1 MKMKKWMTLGVCV
14 TTLSMLTGIY
24 PTFQSVHAADD
35 TQSTS
40 TTNTLSETSTTTSTT
55 SVTESEGT
63 TSTAPN
69 TANTTSE
76 VAVQAAVQEVKPIEG
91 TIKNVN
97 QENGTYDVVVKVNE
111 NVQSGIK
118 NVFVPIWSDAQQ
130 KDIKWYEAKLQ
141 ADGTWIV
148 HMNFSEHQYHRATY
162 HTHVYVYSN
171 DNKHDIKT
179 VLDDTTIE
187 PRETKLSA
195 KIQNVNTSTGSYD
208 VIVYGSSSSGI
219 HHVKVPI
226 WSAKDQ
232 SDIKWYDAVKQADGS
247 YLVHMNIANH
257 KYHRGIYHTH
267 VYMYNNDH
275 SGRAIVV
282 NNTNLPEINTTK
294 LDAKIIN
301 VNVSSGTYDVVIKGE
316 IDSGVKEIL
325 VPIWS
330 DKNQKDIKWY
340 KASKQTDGTY
350 VVHMN
355 IANHKYNRGAYTTH
369 VYMYGNN
376 GKQHGMVVGSTALP
390 DVNTKLDANIQNVN
404 QDKGSYD
411 VVIKGQIDSGV
422 REILVPIWSDKN
434 QKDIKWYKASKQA
447 DGSYLVHMNIAN
459 HKYNRGTYT
468 THVYMYGNNGRQHG
482 VVVGNTAL
490 PDVHTKLEAEIKNIN
505 QDKGSYDVVIK
516 GQIDSGIREILVPI
530 WSSKDQN
537 DIKWYKASKQAD
549 GSYLVHMNI
558 ANHKYNRGT
567 YTTHVYMY
575 GNNGRQHGM
584 VVENTALPDV
594 HTKLEAEIKN
604 INQDKGSYDVVI
616 KGQIDS
622 GIREILVPIWSSK
635 DQNDIKWYKAEEQV
649 DGSYLV
655 HMNIANHKYNR
666 GKYTTHVYMYGN
678 NGKQHGIVVGNV
690 EIKNIPNTLSGKIR
704 NVNQSNSSYDVVID
718 AFSNSGIREI
728 LIPIWSRNDQ
738 SDIKWYKAEEGA
750 DGKWH
755 VHMQTAN
762 HNFNSG
768 AFYTHVY
775 MYMNNGKFEFLNL
788 GQTVLSDISKSSGTS
803 ARIVNVDFDN
813 GNYDVLVKVDNKLI
827 VSKIL
832 VPTWSSIDQSDIV
845 WHEAKNIGNGY
856 YKAHISVMDHQLLS
870 GIYKSDVYIY
880 QLGVKNPIGLPA
892 GSVNFSKPYKIID
905 ISEHQKPDLIN
916 YDELAKHIRGA
927 IVRIQYGQNHV
938 DMHYKKHIAELK
950 KRNIPIAVYAWVR
963 GQDYNQ
969 MVNEAKLFYDRAKE
983 FNPSF
988 WWLDV
993 EEPGLM
999 SQANNNVRSGV
1010 ELYRSTLSNLGAKKI
1025 GLYIGNDKYKLYN
1038 VDTSKFQGIWIPTY
1052 GLDNGLYQG
1061 YNPTSTNV
1069 YDLHQYTSNGKI
1081 NGYGYNLDISR
1092 LVNKNFDYFF

>member
-1 MKMKKWMTLGVCV
+1 
-14 TTLSMLTGIY
+14 MLTGIY
-24 PTFQSVHAADD
+24 PTFQSVHADD

-40 TTNTLSETSTTTSTT
+40 TTNALNETSTTTSTT
-55 SVTESEGT
+55 SVTKSEET
-63 TSTAPN
+63 ISTAPN

-76 VAVQAAVQEVKPIEG
+76 VAVQAAVQSVKPIEG

-118 NVFVPIWSDAQQ
+118 QVLVPIWSDAQQ

-141 ADGTWIV
+141 DDGTWIV
-148 HMNFSEHQYHRATY
+148 HMNFSEHQYHRATF

-171 DNKHDIKT
+171 DNKHNIGT

-187 PRETKLSA
+187 SRETKLSA
-195 KIQNVNTSTGSYD
+195 KIQNVNTSKGSYD
-208 VIVYGSSSSGI
+208 VVIYGSSSSGI

-226 WSAKDQ
+226 WSSKDQ
-232 SDIKWYDAVKQADGS
+232 SDIKWYDAVKQPDGS

-257 KYHRGIYHTH
+257 KYHHGVYHTH

-282 NNTNLPEINTTK
+282 NDTNLPETNNTK
-294 LDAKIIN
+294 LDARITN
-301 VNVSSGTYDVVIKGE
+301 VNISNGSYDVIIKGQ
-316 IDSGVKEIL
+316 IDSGVREIL

-330 DKNQKDIKWY
+330 DENQKDIKWY
-340 KASKQTDGTY
+340 KASKQSDGSY

-355 IANHKYNRGAYTTH
+355 IANHKYNRGTYTTH

-376 GKQHGMVVGSTALP
+376 GKQHGMVVGNTALP
-390 DVNTKLDANIQNVN
+390 DVNTKLDAEIKHVN
-404 QDKGSYD
+404 KDKGSYD

-447 DGSYLVHMNIAN
+447 DGSYIVHMNIAN

-468 THVYMYGNNGRQHG
+468 THVYMYGNNGKQHG
-482 VVVGNTAL
+482 MVVGNTIL
-490 PDVHTKLEAEIKNIN
+490 PDVHSKLEAEIKNVN
-505 QDKGSYDVVIK
+505 QAKGSYDVVIN
-516 GQIDSGIREILVPI
+516 GQIDSGIKEILVPI
-530 WSSKDQN
+530 WSAKDQN
-537 DIKWYKASKQAD
+537 DIKWYKAEKQVD
-549 GSYLVHMNI
+549 GSYVVHMNI

-575 GNNGRQHGM
+575 
-584 VVENTALPDV
+584 
-594 HTKLEAEIKN
+594 
-604 INQDKGSYDVVI
+604 S
-616 KGQIDS
+616 
-622 GIREILVPIWSSK
+622 
-635 DQNDIKWYKAEEQV
+635 
-649 DGSYLV
+649 
-655 HMNIANHKYNR
+655 
-666 GKYTTHVYMYGN
+666 N

-690 EIKNIPNTLSGKIR
+690 EIKNIPNTLSGKII
-704 NVNQSNSSYDVVID
+704 NVNQTNSSYDVVID

-755 VHMQTAN
+755 VHMQAAN

-788 GQTVLSDISKSSGTS
+788 GQTVLSDISKSSGNS

-813 GNYDVLVKVDNKLI
+813 GNYDVLVKVDNKLN

-832 VPTWSSIDQSDIV
+832 VPTWSSIDQSDII

-880 QLGVKNPIGLPA
+880 QFGVKNPIGLPA
-892 GSVNFSKPYKIID
+892 GSINLSKPYKIID

-916 YDELAKHIRGA
+916 YDELAKHIRGV
-927 IVRIQYGQNHV
+927 IVRIQYGQNYV
-938 DMHYKKHIAELK
+938 DMHYKKHITELK
-950 KRNIPIAVYAWVR
+950 KRNIPVAVYAWVR
-963 GQDYNQ
+963 GKDYNQ
-969 MVNEAKLFYDRAKE
+969 MVNEAKLFYNRAKE

-999 SQANNNVRSGV
+999 TQANNNVRSGV

>member
-24 PTFQSVHAADD
+24 PTFQSVHADD

-40 TTNTLSETSTTTSTT
+40 TTNTLNETSTTTSTT
-55 SVTESEGT
+55 SVTKSEET
-63 TSTAPN
+63 ISITPN

-76 VAVQAAVQEVKPIEG
+76 VAVQAAVQSVKPIEG

-118 NVFVPIWSDAQQ
+118 QVLVPIWSDAQQ

-141 ADGTWIV
+141 DDGTWIV
-148 HMNFSEHQYHRATY
+148 HMNFSEHQYHRATF

-171 DNKHDIKT
+171 DNKHNIGT
-179 VLDDTTIE
+179 VLNDTTIE
-187 PRETKLSA
+187 SRETKLSA
-195 KIQNVNTSTGSYD
+195 KIQNVNTSKGSYD
-208 VIVYGSSSSGI
+208 VVIYGSSSSGI

-226 WSAKDQ
+226 WSSKDQ
-232 SDIKWYDAVKQADGS
+232 SDIKWYDAVKQPDGS

-257 KYHRGIYHTH
+257 KYHHGVYHTH

-282 NNTNLPEINTTK
+282 NDTNLPETNNTK
-294 LDAKIIN
+294 LDARITN
-301 VNVSSGTYDVVIKGE
+301 VNISNGSYDVIIKGQ
-316 IDSGVKEIL
+316 IDSGVREIL

-330 DKNQKDIKWY
+330 DENQKDIKWY
-340 KASKQTDGTY
+340 KASKQSDGSY

-355 IANHKYNRGAYTTH
+355 IANHKYNRGTYTTH

-376 GKQHGMVVGSTALP
+376 GKQHGMVVGNTALP
-390 DVNTKLDANIQNVN
+390 DVNTKLDAEIKHVN
-404 QDKGSYD
+404 KDKGSYD

-447 DGSYLVHMNIAN
+447 DGSYIVHMNIAN

-468 THVYMYGNNGRQHG
+468 THVYMYGNNGKQHG
-482 VVVGNTAL
+482 MVVGNTIL
-490 PDVHTKLEAEIKNIN
+490 PDVHSKLEAEIKNVN
-505 QDKGSYDVVIK
+505 QAEGSYDVVIN
-516 GQIDSGIREILVPI
+516 GQIDSGIKEILVPI
-530 WSSKDQN
+530 WSAKDQN
-537 DIKWYKASKQAD
+537 DIKWYKAEKQVD
-549 GSYLVHMNI
+549 GSYVVHMNI

-575 GNNGRQHGM
+575 
-584 VVENTALPDV
+584 
-594 HTKLEAEIKN
+594 
-604 INQDKGSYDVVI
+604 S
-616 KGQIDS
+616 
-622 GIREILVPIWSSK
+622 
-635 DQNDIKWYKAEEQV
+635 
-649 DGSYLV
+649 
-655 HMNIANHKYNR
+655 
-666 GKYTTHVYMYGN
+666 N

-690 EIKNIPNTLSGKIR
+690 EIKNIPNTLSGKII
-704 NVNQSNSSYDVVID
+704 NVNQTNSSYDVVID

-755 VHMQTAN
+755 VHMQAAN

-788 GQTVLSDISKSSGTS
+788 GQTVLSDISKSSGNS

-813 GNYDVLVKVDNKLI
+813 GNYDVLVKVDNKLN

-880 QLGVKNPIGLPA
+880 QFGVKNPIGLPA
-892 GSVNFSKPYKIID
+892 GSINLSKPYKIID

-916 YDELAKHIRGA
+916 YDELAKHIRGV
-927 IVRIQYGQNHV
+927 IVRIQYGQNYV
-938 DMHYKKHIAELK
+938 DMHYKKHITELK
-950 KRNIPIAVYAWVR
+950 KRNIPVAVYAWVR

-969 MVNEAKLFYDRAKE
+969 MVNEAKLFYNRAKE

-999 SQANNNVRSGV
+999 TQANNNVRSGV

>member
-24 PTFQSVHAADD
+24 PTFQSVHADD

-40 TTNTLSETSTTTSTT
+40 TTNTLNETSTTTSTT
-55 SVTESEGT
+55 SVTKSEET
-63 TSTAPN
+63 ISITPN

-76 VAVQAAVQEVKPIEG
+76 VAVQAAVQSVKPIEG

-118 NVFVPIWSDAQQ
+118 QVLVPIWSDAQQ

-141 ADGTWIV
+141 DDGTWIV
-148 HMNFSEHQYHRATY
+148 HMNFSEHQYHRATF

-171 DNKHDIKT
+171 DNKHNIGT
-179 VLDDTTIE
+179 VLNDTTIE
-187 PRETKLSA
+187 SRETKLSA
-195 KIQNVNTSTGSYD
+195 KIQNVNTSKGSYD
-208 VIVYGSSSSGI
+208 VIIYGSSSSGI

-226 WSAKDQ
+226 WSSKDQ
-232 SDIKWYDAVKQADGS
+232 SDIKWYDAVKQPDGS

-257 KYHRGIYHTH
+257 KYHHGVYHTH

-282 NNTNLPEINTTK
+282 NDTNLPETNNTK
-294 LDAKIIN
+294 LDARITN
-301 VNVSSGTYDVVIKGE
+301 VNISNGSYDVIIKGQ
-316 IDSGVKEIL
+316 IDSGVREIL

-330 DKNQKDIKWY
+330 DENQKDIKWY
-340 KASKQTDGTY
+340 KASKQSDGSY

-355 IANHKYNRGAYTTH
+355 IANHKYNRGTYTTH

-376 GKQHGMVVGSTALP
+376 GKQHGMVVGNTALP
-390 DVNTKLDANIQNVN
+390 DVNTKLDAEIKHVN
-404 QDKGSYD
+404 KDKGSYD

-447 DGSYLVHMNIAN
+447 DGSYIVHMNIAN

-468 THVYMYGNNGRQHG
+468 THVYMYGNNGKQHG
-482 VVVGNTAL
+482 MVVGNTIL
-490 PDVHTKLEAEIKNIN
+490 PDVHSKLEAEIKNVN
-505 QDKGSYDVVIK
+505 QAEGSYDVVIN
-516 GQIDSGIREILVPI
+516 GQIDSGIKEILVPI
-530 WSSKDQN
+530 WSAKDQN
-537 DIKWYKASKQAD
+537 DIKWYKAEKQVD
-549 GSYLVHMNI
+549 GSYVVHMNI

-575 GNNGRQHGM
+575 
-584 VVENTALPDV
+584 
-594 HTKLEAEIKN
+594 
-604 INQDKGSYDVVI
+604 S
-616 KGQIDS
+616 
-622 GIREILVPIWSSK
+622 
-635 DQNDIKWYKAEEQV
+635 
-649 DGSYLV
+649 
-655 HMNIANHKYNR
+655 
-666 GKYTTHVYMYGN
+666 N
-678 NGKQHGIVVGNV
+678 NGKRHGIVVGNV
-690 EIKNIPNTLSGKIR
+690 EIKNIPNTLSGEII
-704 NVNQSNSSYDVVID
+704 NVNQTNSSYDVVID

-755 VHMQTAN
+755 VHMQAAN

-788 GQTVLSDISKSSGTS
+788 GQTVLSDISKSSGNS

-813 GNYDVLVKVDNKLI
+813 GNYDVLVKVDNKLN

-832 VPTWSSIDQSDIV
+832 VPTWSSIDQSDII

-880 QLGVKNPIGLPA
+880 QFGVKNPIGLPA
-892 GSVNFSKPYKIID
+892 GSINLSKPYKIID

-916 YDELAKHIRGA
+916 YDELAKHIRGV
-927 IVRIQYGQNHV
+927 IVRIQYGQNYV
-938 DMHYKKHIAELK
+938 DMHYKKHITELK
-950 KRNIPIAVYAWVR
+950 KRNIPVAVYAWVR

-969 MVNEAKLFYDRAKE
+969 MVNEAKLFYNRAKE

-999 SQANNNVRSGV
+999 TQANNNVRSGV

>member
-24 PTFQSVHAADD
+24 PTFQSVHADD

-40 TTNTLSETSTTTSTT
+40 TTNTLNETSTTTSTT
-55 SVTESEGT
+55 SVTKSEET
-63 TSTAPN
+63 ISITPN

-76 VAVQAAVQEVKPIEG
+76 VAVQAAVQSVKPIEG

-118 NVFVPIWSDAQQ
+118 QVLVPIWSDAQQ

-141 ADGTWIV
+141 GDGTWIV
-148 HMNFSEHQYHRATY
+148 HMNFSEHQYHRATF

-171 DNKHDIKT
+171 DNKHNIGT
-179 VLDDTTIE
+179 VLNDTTIE
-187 PRETKLSA
+187 SRETKLSA
-195 KIQNVNTSTGSYD
+195 KIQNVNTSKGSYD
-208 VIVYGSSSSGI
+208 VVIYGSSSSGI

-226 WSAKDQ
+226 WSSKDQ
-232 SDIKWYDAVKQADGS
+232 SDIKWYDAVKQPDGS

-257 KYHRGIYHTH
+257 KYHHGVYHTH

-282 NNTNLPEINTTK
+282 NDTNLPETNNTK
-294 LDAKIIN
+294 LDARITN
-301 VNVSSGTYDVVIKGE
+301 VNISNGSYDVIIKGQ
-316 IDSGVKEIL
+316 IDSGVREIL

-330 DKNQKDIKWY
+330 DENQKDIKWY
-340 KASKQTDGTY
+340 KASKQSDGSY

-355 IANHKYNRGAYTTH
+355 IANHKYNRGTYTTH

-376 GKQHGMVVGSTALP
+376 GKQHGMVVGNTALP
-390 DVNTKLDANIQNVN
+390 DVNTKLDAEIKHVN
-404 QDKGSYD
+404 KDKGSYG

-447 DGSYLVHMNIAN
+447 DDSYIVHMNIAN

-468 THVYMYGNNGRQHG
+468 THVYMYGNNGKQHG
-482 VVVGNTAL
+482 MVVGNTIL
-490 PDVHTKLEAEIKNIN
+490 PDVHSKLEAEIKNVN
-505 QDKGSYDVVIK
+505 QAEGSYDVVIN
-516 GQIDSGIREILVPI
+516 GQIDSGIKEILVPI
-530 WSSKDQN
+530 WSAKDQN
-537 DIKWYKASKQAD
+537 DIKWYKAEKQVD
-549 GSYLVHMNI
+549 GSYVVHMNI

-575 GNNGRQHGM
+575 
-584 VVENTALPDV
+584 
-594 HTKLEAEIKN
+594 
-604 INQDKGSYDVVI
+604 S
-616 KGQIDS
+616 
-622 GIREILVPIWSSK
+622 
-635 DQNDIKWYKAEEQV
+635 
-649 DGSYLV
+649 
-655 HMNIANHKYNR
+655 
-666 GKYTTHVYMYGN
+666 N

-690 EIKNIPNTLSGKIR
+690 EIKNIPNTLSGKII
-704 NVNQSNSSYDVVID
+704 NVNQTNSSYDVVID

-755 VHMQTAN
+755 VHMQAAN

-788 GQTVLSDISKSSGTS
+788 GQTVLSDISKSSGNS

-813 GNYDVLVKVDNKLI
+813 GNYDVLVKVDNKLN

-832 VPTWSSIDQSDIV
+832 VPTWSSIDQSDII

-880 QLGVKNPIGLPA
+880 QFGVKNPIGLPA
-892 GSVNFSKPYKIID
+892 GSINLSKPYKIID

-916 YDELAKHIRGA
+916 YDELAKHIRGV
-927 IVRIQYGQNHV
+927 IVRIQYGQNYV
-938 DMHYKKHIAELK
+938 DMHYKKHITELK
-950 KRNIPIAVYAWVR
+950 KRNIPVAVYAWVR

-969 MVNEAKLFYDRAKE
+969 MVNEAKLFYNRAKE

-999 SQANNNVRSGV
+999 TQANNNVRSGV

>member
-1 MKMKKWMTLGVCV
+1 MTLGVCV

-24 PTFQSVHAADD
+24 PTFQSVHADD

-40 TTNTLSETSTTTSTT
+40 TTNTLNETSTTTSTT
-55 SVTESEGT
+55 SVTKSEET
-63 TSTAPN
+63 ISITPN

-76 VAVQAAVQEVKPIEG
+76 VAVQAAVQSVKPIEG

-118 NVFVPIWSDAQQ
+118 QVLVPIWSDAQQ

-141 ADGTWIV
+141 DDGTWIV
-148 HMNFSEHQYHRATY
+148 HMNFSEHQYHRATF

-171 DNKHDIKT
+171 DNKHNIGT
-179 VLDDTTIE
+179 VLNDTTIE
-187 PRETKLSA
+187 SRETKLSA
-195 KIQNVNTSTGSYD
+195 KIQNVNTSKGSYD
-208 VIVYGSSSSGI
+208 VVIYGSSSSGI

-226 WSAKDQ
+226 WSSKDQ
-232 SDIKWYDAVKQADGS
+232 SDIKWYDAVKQPDGS

-257 KYHRGIYHTH
+257 KYHHGVYHTH

-282 NNTNLPEINTTK
+282 NDTNLPETNNTK
-294 LDAKIIN
+294 LDARITN
-301 VNVSSGTYDVVIKGE
+301 VNISNGSYDVIIKGQ
-316 IDSGVKEIL
+316 IDSGVREIL

-330 DKNQKDIKWY
+330 DENQKDIKWY
-340 KASKQTDGTY
+340 KASKQSDGSY

-355 IANHKYNRGAYTTH
+355 IANHKYNRGTYTTH

-376 GKQHGMVVGSTALP
+376 GKQHGMVVGNTALP
-390 DVNTKLDANIQNVN
+390 DVNTKLDAEIKHVN
-404 QDKGSYD
+404 KDKGSYD

-447 DGSYLVHMNIAN
+447 DDSYIVHMNIAN

-468 THVYMYGNNGRQHG
+468 THVYMYGNNGKQHG
-482 VVVGNTAL
+482 MVVGNTIL
-490 PDVHTKLEAEIKNIN
+490 PDVHSKLEAEIKNVN
-505 QDKGSYDVVIK
+505 QAEGSYDVVIN
-516 GQIDSGIREILVPI
+516 GQIDSGIKEILVPI
-530 WSSKDQN
+530 WSAKDQN
-537 DIKWYKASKQAD
+537 DIKWYKAEKQVD
-549 GSYLVHMNI
+549 GSYVVHMNI

-575 GNNGRQHGM
+575 
-584 VVENTALPDV
+584 
-594 HTKLEAEIKN
+594 
-604 INQDKGSYDVVI
+604 S
-616 KGQIDS
+616 
-622 GIREILVPIWSSK
+622 
-635 DQNDIKWYKAEEQV
+635 
-649 DGSYLV
+649 
-655 HMNIANHKYNR
+655 
-666 GKYTTHVYMYGN
+666 N

-690 EIKNIPNTLSGKIR
+690 EIKNIPNTLSGKII
-704 NVNQSNSSYDVVID
+704 NVNQTNSSYDVVID

-755 VHMQTAN
+755 VHMQAAN

-788 GQTVLSDISKSSGTS
+788 GQTVLSDISKSSGNS

-813 GNYDVLVKVDNKLI
+813 GNYDVLVKVDNKLN

-832 VPTWSSIDQSDIV
+832 VPTWSSIDQSDII

-880 QLGVKNPIGLPA
+880 QFGVKNPIGLPA
-892 GSVNFSKPYKIID
+892 GSINLSKPYKIID

-916 YDELAKHIRGA
+916 YDELAKHIRGV
-927 IVRIQYGQNHV
+927 IVRIQYGQNYV
-938 DMHYKKHIAELK
+938 DMHYKKHITELK
-950 KRNIPIAVYAWVR
+950 KRNIPVAVYAWVR

-969 MVNEAKLFYDRAKE
+969 MVNEAKLFYNRAKE

-999 SQANNNVRSGV
+999 TQANNNVRSGV

>member
-24 PTFQSVHAADD
+24 PTFQSVHADD

-40 TTNTLSETSTTTSTT
+40 TTNTLNETSTTTSTT
-55 SVTESEGT
+55 SVTKSEET
-63 TSTAPN
+63 ISITPN

-76 VAVQAAVQEVKPIEG
+76 VAVQAAVQSVKPIEG

-118 NVFVPIWSDAQQ
+118 QVLVPIWSDAQQ

-141 ADGTWIV
+141 DDGTWIV
-148 HMNFSEHQYHRATY
+148 HMNFSEHQYHRATF

-171 DNKHDIKT
+171 DNKHNIGT
-179 VLDDTTIE
+179 VLNDTTIE
-187 PRETKLSA
+187 SRETKLSA
-195 KIQNVNTSTGSYD
+195 KIQNVNTSKGSYD
-208 VIVYGSSSSGI
+208 VVIYGSSSSGI

-226 WSAKDQ
+226 WSSKDQ
-232 SDIKWYDAVKQADGS
+232 SDIKWYDAVKQPDGS

-257 KYHRGIYHTH
+257 KYHHGVYHTH

-282 NNTNLPEINTTK
+282 NDTNLPETNNTK
-294 LDAKIIN
+294 LDARITN
-301 VNVSSGTYDVVIKGE
+301 VNISNGSYDVIIKGQ
-316 IDSGVKEIL
+316 IDSGVREIL

-330 DKNQKDIKWY
+330 DENQKDIKWY
-340 KASKQTDGTY
+340 KASKQSDGSY

-355 IANHKYNRGAYTTH
+355 IANHKYNRGTYTTH

-376 GKQHGMVVGSTALP
+376 GKQHGMVVGNTALP
-390 DVNTKLDANIQNVN
+390 DVNTKLDAEIKHVN
-404 QDKGSYD
+404 KDKGSYD

-447 DGSYLVHMNIAN
+447 DGSYIVHMNIAN

-468 THVYMYGNNGRQHG
+468 THVYMYGNNGKQHG
-482 VVVGNTAL
+482 MVVGNTIL
-490 PDVHTKLEAEIKNIN
+490 PDVHSKLEAEIKNVN
-505 QDKGSYDVVIK
+505 QAEGSYDVVIN
-516 GQIDSGIREILVPI
+516 GQIDSGIKEILVPI
-530 WSSKDQN
+530 WSAKDQN
-537 DIKWYKASKQAD
+537 DIKWYKAEKQVD
-549 GSYLVHMNI
+549 GSYVVHMNI

-575 GNNGRQHGM
+575 
-584 VVENTALPDV
+584 
-594 HTKLEAEIKN
+594 
-604 INQDKGSYDVVI
+604 S
-616 KGQIDS
+616 
-622 GIREILVPIWSSK
+622 
-635 DQNDIKWYKAEEQV
+635 
-649 DGSYLV
+649 
-655 HMNIANHKYNR
+655 
-666 GKYTTHVYMYGN
+666 N

-690 EIKNIPNTLSGKIR
+690 EIKNIPNTLSGKII
-704 NVNQSNSSYDVVID
+704 NVNQTNSSYDVVID

-755 VHMQTAN
+755 VHMQAAN

-788 GQTVLSDISKSSGTS
+788 GQTVLSDISKSSGNS

-813 GNYDVLVKVDNKLI
+813 GNYDVLVKVDNKLN

-880 QLGVKNPIGLPA
+880 QFGVKNPIGLPA
-892 GSVNFSKPYKIID
+892 GSINLSKPYKIID

-916 YDELAKHIRGA
+916 YDELAKHIRGV
-927 IVRIQYGQNHV
+927 IVRIQYGQNYV
-938 DMHYKKHIAELK
+938 DMHYKKHITELK
-950 KRNIPIAVYAWVR
+950 KRNIPVAVYAWVR

-969 MVNEAKLFYDRAKE
+969 MVNEAKLFYNRAKE

-999 SQANNNVRSGV
+999 TQANNNVRSGV

-1081 NGYGYNLDISR
+1081 NGYGYN
-1092 LVNKNFDYFF
+1092 

>member
-1 MKMKKWMTLGVCV
+1 
-14 TTLSMLTGIY
+14 MLTGIY
-24 PTFQSVHAADD
+24 PTFQSVHADD

-40 TTNTLSETSTTTSTT
+40 TTNALNETSTTTSTT
-55 SVTESEGT
+55 SVTKSEET
-63 TSTAPN
+63 ISTAPN

-76 VAVQAAVQEVKPIEG
+76 VAVQAAVQSVKPIEG

-118 NVFVPIWSDAQQ
+118 QVLVPIWSDAQQ

-141 ADGTWIV
+141 DDGTWIV
-148 HMNFSEHQYHRATY
+148 HMNFSEHQYHRATF

-171 DNKHDIKT
+171 DNKHNIGT

-187 PRETKLSA
+187 SRETKLSA
-195 KIQNVNTSTGSYD
+195 KIQNVNTSKGSYD
-208 VIVYGSSSSGI
+208 VVIYGSSSSGI

-226 WSAKDQ
+226 WSSKDQ
-232 SDIKWYDAVKQADGS
+232 SDIKWYDAVKQPDGS

-257 KYHRGIYHTH
+257 KYHHGVYHTH

-282 NNTNLPEINTTK
+282 NDTNLPETNNTK
-294 LDAKIIN
+294 LDARITN
-301 VNVSSGTYDVVIKGE
+301 VNISNGSYDVIIKGQ
-316 IDSGVKEIL
+316 IDSGVREIL

-330 DKNQKDIKWY
+330 DENQKDIKWY
-340 KASKQTDGTY
+340 KASKQSDGSY

-355 IANHKYNRGAYTTH
+355 IANHKYNRGTYTTH

-376 GKQHGMVVGSTALP
+376 GKQHGMVVGNTALP
-390 DVNTKLDANIQNVN
+390 DVNTKLDAEIKHVN
-404 QDKGSYD
+404 KDKGSYD

-447 DGSYLVHMNIAN
+447 DGSYIVHMNIAN

-468 THVYMYGNNGRQHG
+468 THVYMYGNNGKQHG
-482 VVVGNTAL
+482 MVVGNTIL
-490 PDVHTKLEAEIKNIN
+490 PDVHSKLEAEIKNVN
-505 QDKGSYDVVIK
+505 QAKGSYDVVIN
-516 GQIDSGIREILVPI
+516 GQIDSGIKEILVPI
-530 WSSKDQN
+530 WSAKDQN
-537 DIKWYKASKQAD
+537 DIKWYKAEKQVD
-549 GSYLVHMNI
+549 GSYVVHMNI

-575 GNNGRQHGM
+575 
-584 VVENTALPDV
+584 
-594 HTKLEAEIKN
+594 
-604 INQDKGSYDVVI
+604 S
-616 KGQIDS
+616 
-622 GIREILVPIWSSK
+622 
-635 DQNDIKWYKAEEQV
+635 
-649 DGSYLV
+649 
-655 HMNIANHKYNR
+655 
-666 GKYTTHVYMYGN
+666 N

-690 EIKNIPNTLSGKIR
+690 EIKNIPNTLSGKII
-704 NVNQSNSSYDVVID
+704 NVNQTNSSYDVVID

-755 VHMQTAN
+755 VHMQAAN

-788 GQTVLSDISKSSGTS
+788 GQTVLSDISKSSGNS

-813 GNYDVLVKVDNKLI
+813 GNYDVLVKVDNKLN

-832 VPTWSSIDQSDIV
+832 VPTWSSIDQSDII
-845 WHEAKNIGNGY
+845 WHEAKNIGKGY

-880 QLGVKNPIGLPA
+880 QFGVKNPIGLPA
-892 GSVNFSKPYKIID
+892 GSINLSKPYKIID

-916 YDELAKHIRGA
+916 YDELAKHIRGV
-927 IVRIQYGQNHV
+927 IVRIQYGQNYV
-938 DMHYKKHIAELK
+938 DMHYKKHITELK
-950 KRNIPIAVYAWVR
+950 KRNIPVAVYAWVR
-963 GQDYNQ
+963 GKDYNQ
-969 MVNEAKLFYDRAKE
+969 MVNEAKLFYNRAKE

-999 SQANNNVRSGV
+999 TQANNNVRSGV

>member
-1 MKMKKWMTLGVCV
+1 MKKWMTLGVCV

-24 PTFQSVHAADD
+24 PTFQSVHADD

-40 TTNTLSETSTTTSTT
+40 TTNTLNETSTTTSTT
-55 SVTESEGT
+55 SVTKSEET
-63 TSTAPN
+63 ISITPN

-76 VAVQAAVQEVKPIEG
+76 VAVQAAVQSVKPIEG

-118 NVFVPIWSDAQQ
+118 QVLVPIWSDAQQ

-141 ADGTWIV
+141 DDGTWIV
-148 HMNFSEHQYHRATY
+148 HMNFSEHQYHRATF

-171 DNKHDIKT
+171 DNKHNIGT
-179 VLDDTTIE
+179 VLNDTTIE
-187 PRETKLSA
+187 SRETKLSA
-195 KIQNVNTSTGSYD
+195 KIQNVNTSKGSYD
-208 VIVYGSSSSGI
+208 VVIYGSSSSGI

-226 WSAKDQ
+226 WSSKDQ
-232 SDIKWYDAVKQADGS
+232 SDIKWYDAVKQPDGS

-257 KYHRGIYHTH
+257 KYHHGVYHTH

-282 NNTNLPEINTTK
+282 NDTNLPETNNTK
-294 LDAKIIN
+294 LDARITN
-301 VNVSSGTYDVVIKGE
+301 VNISNGSYDVIIKGQ
-316 IDSGVKEIL
+316 IDSGVREIL

-330 DKNQKDIKWY
+330 DENQKDIKWY
-340 KASKQTDGTY
+340 KASKQSDGSY

-355 IANHKYNRGAYTTH
+355 IANHKYNRGTYTTH

-376 GKQHGMVVGSTALP
+376 GKQHGMVVGNTALP
-390 DVNTKLDANIQNVN
+390 DVNTKLDAEIKHVN
-404 QDKGSYD
+404 KDKGSYD

-447 DGSYLVHMNIAN
+447 DDSYIVHMNIAN

-468 THVYMYGNNGRQHG
+468 THVYMYGNNGKQHG
-482 VVVGNTAL
+482 MVVGNTIL
-490 PDVHTKLEAEIKNIN
+490 PDVHSKLEAEIKNVN
-505 QDKGSYDVVIK
+505 QAEGSYDVVIN
-516 GQIDSGIREILVPI
+516 GQIDSGIKEILVPI
-530 WSSKDQN
+530 WSAKDQN
-537 DIKWYKASKQAD
+537 DIKWYKAEKQVD
-549 GSYLVHMNI
+549 GSYVVHMNI

-575 GNNGRQHGM
+575 
-584 VVENTALPDV
+584 
-594 HTKLEAEIKN
+594 
-604 INQDKGSYDVVI
+604 S
-616 KGQIDS
+616 
-622 GIREILVPIWSSK
+622 
-635 DQNDIKWYKAEEQV
+635 
-649 DGSYLV
+649 
-655 HMNIANHKYNR
+655 
-666 GKYTTHVYMYGN
+666 N

-690 EIKNIPNTLSGKIR
+690 EIKNIPNTLSGKII
-704 NVNQSNSSYDVVID
+704 NVNQTNSSYDVVID

-755 VHMQTAN
+755 VHMQAAN

-788 GQTVLSDISKSSGTS
+788 GQTVLSDISKSSGNS

-813 GNYDVLVKVDNKLI
+813 GNYDVLVKVDNKLN

-832 VPTWSSIDQSDIV
+832 VPTWSSIDQSDII

-880 QLGVKNPIGLPA
+880 QFGVKNPIGLPA
-892 GSVNFSKPYKIID
+892 GSINLSKPYKIID

-916 YDELAKHIRGA
+916 YDELAKHIRGV
-927 IVRIQYGQNHV
+927 IVRIQYGQNYV
-938 DMHYKKHIAELK
+938 DMHYKKHITELK
-950 KRNIPIAVYAWVR
+950 KRNIPVAVYAWVR

-969 MVNEAKLFYDRAKE
+969 MVNEAKLFYNRAKE

-999 SQANNNVRSGV
+999 TQANNNVRSGV

>member
-1 MKMKKWMTLGVCV
+1 MKKWMTLGVCV

-24 PTFQSVHAADD
+24 PTFQSVHADD

-40 TTNTLSETSTTTSTT
+40 TTNTLNETSTTTSTT
-55 SVTESEGT
+55 SVTKSEET
-63 TSTAPN
+63 ISITPN

-76 VAVQAAVQEVKPIEG
+76 VAVQAAVQSVKPIEG

-118 NVFVPIWSDAQQ
+118 QVLVPIWSDAQQ

-141 ADGTWIV
+141 DDGTWIV
-148 HMNFSEHQYHRATY
+148 HMNFSEHQYHRATF

-171 DNKHDIKT
+171 DNKHNIGT
-179 VLDDTTIE
+179 VLNDTTIE
-187 PRETKLSA
+187 SRETKLSA
-195 KIQNVNTSTGSYD
+195 KIQNVNTSKGSYD
-208 VIVYGSSSSGI
+208 VVIYGSSSSGI

-226 WSAKDQ
+226 WSSKDQ
-232 SDIKWYDAVKQADGS
+232 SDIKWYDAVKQPDGS

-257 KYHRGIYHTH
+257 KYHHGVYHTH

-282 NNTNLPEINTTK
+282 NDTNLPETNNTK
-294 LDAKIIN
+294 LDARITN
-301 VNVSSGTYDVVIKGE
+301 VNISNGSYDVIIKGQ
-316 IDSGVKEIL
+316 IDSGVREIL

-330 DKNQKDIKWY
+330 DENQKDIKWY
-340 KASKQTDGTY
+340 KASKQSDGSY

-355 IANHKYNRGAYTTH
+355 IANHKYNRCTYTTH

-376 GKQHGMVVGSTALP
+376 GKQHGMVVGNTALP
-390 DVNTKLDANIQNVN
+390 DVNTKLDAEIKHVN
-404 QDKGSYD
+404 KDKGSYD

-447 DGSYLVHMNIAN
+447 DGSYIVHMNIAN

-468 THVYMYGNNGRQHG
+468 THVYMYGNNGKQHG
-482 VVVGNTAL
+482 MVVGNTIL
-490 PDVHTKLEAEIKNIN
+490 PDVHSKLEAEIKNVN
-505 QDKGSYDVVIK
+505 QAEGSYDVVIN
-516 GQIDSGIREILVPI
+516 GQIDSGIKEILVPI
-530 WSSKDQN
+530 WSAKDQN
-537 DIKWYKASKQAD
+537 DIKWYKAEKQVD
-549 GSYLVHMNI
+549 GSYVVHMNI

-575 GNNGRQHGM
+575 
-584 VVENTALPDV
+584 
-594 HTKLEAEIKN
+594 
-604 INQDKGSYDVVI
+604 S
-616 KGQIDS
+616 
-622 GIREILVPIWSSK
+622 
-635 DQNDIKWYKAEEQV
+635 
-649 DGSYLV
+649 
-655 HMNIANHKYNR
+655 
-666 GKYTTHVYMYGN
+666 N

-690 EIKNIPNTLSGKIR
+690 EIKNIPNTLSGKII
-704 NVNQSNSSYDVVID
+704 NVNQTNSSYDVVID

-755 VHMQTAN
+755 VHMQAAN

-788 GQTVLSDISKSSGTS
+788 GQTVLSDISKSSGNS

-813 GNYDVLVKVDNKLI
+813 GNYDVLVKVDNKLN

-880 QLGVKNPIGLPA
+880 QFGVKNPIGLPA
-892 GSVNFSKPYKIID
+892 GSINLSKPYKIID

-916 YDELAKHIRGA
+916 YDELAKHIRGV
-927 IVRIQYGQNHV
+927 IVRIQYGQNYV
-938 DMHYKKHIAELK
+938 DMHYKKHITELK
-950 KRNIPIAVYAWVR
+950 KRNIPVAVYAWVR

-969 MVNEAKLFYDRAKE
+969 MVNEAKLFYNRAKE

-999 SQANNNVRSGV
+999 TQANNNVRSGV

>member
-1 MKMKKWMTLGVCV
+1 
-14 TTLSMLTGIY
+14 MLTGIY
-24 PTFQSVHAADD
+24 PTFQSVHADD

-40 TTNTLSETSTTTSTT
+40 TTNALNETSTTTSTT
-55 SVTESEGT
+55 SVTKSEET
-63 TSTAPN
+63 ISTAPN

-76 VAVQAAVQEVKPIEG
+76 VAVQAAVQSVKPIEG

-118 NVFVPIWSDAQQ
+118 QVLVPIWSDAQQ

-141 ADGTWIV
+141 DDGTWIV
-148 HMNFSEHQYHRATY
+148 HMNFSEHQYHRATF

-171 DNKHDIKT
+171 DNKHNIGT

-187 PRETKLSA
+187 SRETKLSA
-195 KIQNVNTSTGSYD
+195 KIQNVNTSKGSYD
-208 VIVYGSSSSGI
+208 VVIYGSSSSGI

-226 WSAKDQ
+226 WSSKDQ
-232 SDIKWYDAVKQADGS
+232 SDIKWYDAVKQPDGS

-257 KYHRGIYHTH
+257 KYHHGVYHTH

-282 NNTNLPEINTTK
+282 NDTNLPETNNTK
-294 LDAKIIN
+294 LDARITN
-301 VNVSSGTYDVVIKGE
+301 VNISNGSYDVIIKGQ
-316 IDSGVKEIL
+316 IDSGVREIL

-330 DKNQKDIKWY
+330 DENQKDIKWY
-340 KASKQTDGTY
+340 KASKQSDGSY

-355 IANHKYNRGAYTTH
+355 IANHKYNRGTYTTH

-376 GKQHGMVVGSTALP
+376 GKQHGMVVGNTALP
-390 DVNTKLDANIQNVN
+390 DVNTKLDAEIKHVN
-404 QDKGSYD
+404 KDKGSYD

-447 DGSYLVHMNIAN
+447 DGSYIVHMNIAN

-468 THVYMYGNNGRQHG
+468 THVYMYGNNGKQHG
-482 VVVGNTAL
+482 MVVGNTIL
-490 PDVHTKLEAEIKNIN
+490 PDVHSKLEAEIKNVN
-505 QDKGSYDVVIK
+505 QAKGSYDVVIN
-516 GQIDSGIREILVPI
+516 GQIDSGIKEILVPI
-530 WSSKDQN
+530 WSAKDQN
-537 DIKWYKASKQAD
+537 DIKWYKAEKQVD
-549 GSYLVHMNI
+549 GSYVVHMNI

-575 GNNGRQHGM
+575 
-584 VVENTALPDV
+584 
-594 HTKLEAEIKN
+594 
-604 INQDKGSYDVVI
+604 S
-616 KGQIDS
+616 
-622 GIREILVPIWSSK
+622 
-635 DQNDIKWYKAEEQV
+635 
-649 DGSYLV
+649 
-655 HMNIANHKYNR
+655 
-666 GKYTTHVYMYGN
+666 N

-690 EIKNIPNTLSGKIR
+690 EIKNIPNTLSGKII
-704 NVNQSNSSYDVVID
+704 NVNQTNSSYDVVID

-755 VHMQTAN
+755 VHMQAAN

-788 GQTVLSDISKSSGTS
+788 GQTVLSDISKSSGNS

-813 GNYDVLVKVDNKLI
+813 GNYDVLVKVDNKLN

-832 VPTWSSIDQSDIV
+832 VPTWSSIDQSDII

-880 QLGVKNPIGLPA
+880 QFGVKNPIGLPA
-892 GSVNFSKPYKIID
+892 GSINLSKPYKIID

-916 YDELAKHIRGA
+916 YDELAKHIRGV
-927 IVRIQYGQNHV
+927 IVRIQYGQNYV
-938 DMHYKKHIAELK
+938 DMHYKKHITELK
-950 KRNIPIAVYAWVR
+950 KRNIPVAVYAWVR

-969 MVNEAKLFYDRAKE
+969 MVNEAKLFYNRAKE

-999 SQANNNVRSGV
+999 TQANNNVRSGV

>member
-24 PTFQSVHAADD
+24 PTFQSVHADD

-40 TTNTLSETSTTTSTT
+40 TTNTLNETSTTTSTT
-55 SVTESEGT
+55 SVTKSEET
-63 TSTAPN
+63 ISITPN

-76 VAVQAAVQEVKPIEG
+76 VAVQAAVQSVKPIEG

-118 NVFVPIWSDAQQ
+118 QVLVPIWSDAQQ

-141 ADGTWIV
+141 DDGTWIV
-148 HMNFSEHQYHRATY
+148 HMNFSEHQYHRATF

-171 DNKHDIKT
+171 DNKHNIGT
-179 VLDDTTIE
+179 VLNDTTIE
-187 PRETKLSA
+187 SRETKLSA
-195 KIQNVNTSTGSYD
+195 KIQNVNTSKGSYD
-208 VIVYGSSSSGI
+208 VVIYGSSSSGI

-226 WSAKDQ
+226 WSSKDQ
-232 SDIKWYDAVKQADGS
+232 SDIKWYDAVKQPDGS

-257 KYHRGIYHTH
+257 KYHHGVYHTH

-282 NNTNLPEINTTK
+282 NDTNLPETNNTK
-294 LDAKIIN
+294 LDARITN
-301 VNVSSGTYDVVIKGE
+301 VNISNGSYDVIIKGQ
-316 IDSGVKEIL
+316 IDSGVREIL

-330 DKNQKDIKWY
+330 DENQKDIKWY
-340 KASKQTDGTY
+340 KASKQSDGSY

-355 IANHKYNRGAYTTH
+355 IANHKYNRGTYTTH

-376 GKQHGMVVGSTALP
+376 GKQHGMVVGNTALP
-390 DVNTKLDANIQNVN
+390 DVNTKLDAEIKHVN
-404 QDKGSYD
+404 KDKGSYD

-447 DGSYLVHMNIAN
+447 DGSYIVHMNIAN

-468 THVYMYGNNGRQHG
+468 THVYMYGNNGKQHG
-482 VVVGNTAL
+482 MVVGNTIL
-490 PDVHTKLEAEIKNIN
+490 PDVHSKLEAEIKNVN
-505 QDKGSYDVVIK
+505 QAEGSYDVVIN
-516 GQIDSGIREILVPI
+516 GQIDSGIKEILVPI
-530 WSSKDQN
+530 WSAKDQN
-537 DIKWYKASKQAD
+537 DIKWYKAEKQVD
-549 GSYLVHMNI
+549 GSYVVHMNI

-575 GNNGRQHGM
+575 
-584 VVENTALPDV
+584 
-594 HTKLEAEIKN
+594 
-604 INQDKGSYDVVI
+604 S
-616 KGQIDS
+616 
-622 GIREILVPIWSSK
+622 
-635 DQNDIKWYKAEEQV
+635 
-649 DGSYLV
+649 
-655 HMNIANHKYNR
+655 
-666 GKYTTHVYMYGN
+666 N

-690 EIKNIPNTLSGKIR
+690 EIKNIPNTLSGKII
-704 NVNQSNSSYDVVID
+704 NVNQTNSSYDVVID

-755 VHMQTAN
+755 VHMQAAN

-788 GQTVLSDISKSSGTS
+788 GQTVLSDISKSSGNS

-813 GNYDVLVKVDNKLI
+813 GNYDVLVKVDNKLN

-832 VPTWSSIDQSDIV
+832 VPTWSSIDQSDII

-880 QLGVKNPIGLPA
+880 QFGVKNPIGLPA
-892 GSVNFSKPYKIID
+892 GSINLSKPYKIID

-916 YDELAKHIRGA
+916 YDELAKHIRGV
-927 IVRIQYGQNHV
+927 IVRIQYGQNYV
-938 DMHYKKHIAELK
+938 DMHYKKHITELK
-950 KRNIPIAVYAWVR
+950 KRNIPVAVYAWVR

-969 MVNEAKLFYDRAKE
+969 MVNEAKLFYNRAKE

-999 SQANNNVRSGV
+999 TQANNNVRSGV

>member
-24 PTFQSVHAADD
+24 PTFQSVHADD

-40 TTNTLSETSTTTSTT
+40 TTNALNETSTTTSTT
-55 SVTESEGT
+55 SVTKSEET
-63 TSTAPN
+63 ISTAPN

-76 VAVQAAVQEVKPIEG
+76 VAVQAAVQSVKPIEG

-118 NVFVPIWSDAQQ
+118 QVLVPIWSDAQQ

-141 ADGTWIV
+141 DDGTWIV
-148 HMNFSEHQYHRATY
+148 HMNFSEHQYHRATF

-171 DNKHDIKT
+171 DNKHNIGT

-187 PRETKLSA
+187 SRETKLSA
-195 KIQNVNTSTGSYD
+195 KIQNVNTSKGSYD
-208 VIVYGSSSSGI
+208 VVIYGSSSSGI

-226 WSAKDQ
+226 WSSKDQ
-232 SDIKWYDAVKQADGS
+232 SDIKWYDAVKQPDGS

-257 KYHRGIYHTH
+257 KYHHGVYHTH

-282 NNTNLPEINTTK
+282 NDTNLPETNNTK
-294 LDAKIIN
+294 LDARITN
-301 VNVSSGTYDVVIKGE
+301 VNISNGSYDVIIKGQ
-316 IDSGVKEIL
+316 IDSGVREIL

-330 DKNQKDIKWY
+330 DENQKDIKWY
-340 KASKQTDGTY
+340 KASKQSDGSY

-355 IANHKYNRGAYTTH
+355 IANHKYNRGTYTTH

-376 GKQHGMVVGSTALP
+376 GKQHGMVVGNTALP
-390 DVNTKLDANIQNVN
+390 DVNTKLDAEIKHVN
-404 QDKGSYD
+404 KDKGSYD

-447 DGSYLVHMNIAN
+447 DGSYIVHMNIAN

-468 THVYMYGNNGRQHG
+468 THVYMYGNNGKQHG
-482 VVVGNTAL
+482 MVVGNTIL
-490 PDVHTKLEAEIKNIN
+490 PDVHSKLEAEIKNVN
-505 QDKGSYDVVIK
+505 QAKGSYDVVIN
-516 GQIDSGIREILVPI
+516 GQIDSGIKEILVPI
-530 WSSKDQN
+530 WSAKDQN
-537 DIKWYKASKQAD
+537 DIKWYKAEKQVD
-549 GSYLVHMNI
+549 GSYVVHMNI

-575 GNNGRQHGM
+575 
-584 VVENTALPDV
+584 
-594 HTKLEAEIKN
+594 
-604 INQDKGSYDVVI
+604 S
-616 KGQIDS
+616 
-622 GIREILVPIWSSK
+622 
-635 DQNDIKWYKAEEQV
+635 
-649 DGSYLV
+649 
-655 HMNIANHKYNR
+655 
-666 GKYTTHVYMYGN
+666 N

-690 EIKNIPNTLSGKIR
+690 EIKNIPNTLSGKII
-704 NVNQSNSSYDVVID
+704 NVNQTNSSYDVVID

-755 VHMQTAN
+755 VHMQAAN

-788 GQTVLSDISKSSGTS
+788 GQTVLSDISKSSGNS

-813 GNYDVLVKVDNKLI
+813 GNYDVLVKVDNKLN

-832 VPTWSSIDQSDIV
+832 VPTWSSIDQSDII

-880 QLGVKNPIGLPA
+880 QFGVKNPIGLPA
-892 GSVNFSKPYKIID
+892 GSINLSKPYKIID

-916 YDELAKHIRGA
+916 YDELAKHIRGV
-927 IVRIQYGQNHV
+927 IVRIQYGQNYV
-938 DMHYKKHIAELK
+938 DMHYKKHITELK
-950 KRNIPIAVYAWVR
+950 KRNIPVAVYAWVR
-963 GQDYNQ
+963 GKDYNQ
-969 MVNEAKLFYDRAKE
+969 MVNEAKLFYNRAKE

-999 SQANNNVRSGV
+999 TQANNNVRSGV

>member
-24 PTFQSVHAADD
+24 PTFQSVHADD

-40 TTNTLSETSTTTSTT
+40 TTNTLNETSTTTSTT
-55 SVTESEGT
+55 SVTKSEET
-63 TSTAPN
+63 ISITPN

-76 VAVQAAVQEVKPIEG
+76 VAVQAAVQSVKPIEG

-118 NVFVPIWSDAQQ
+118 QVLVPIWSDAQQ

-141 ADGTWIV
+141 DDGTWIV
-148 HMNFSEHQYHRATY
+148 HMNFSEHQYHRATF

-171 DNKHDIKT
+171 DNKHNIGT
-179 VLDDTTIE
+179 VLNDTTIE
-187 PRETKLSA
+187 SRETKLSA
-195 KIQNVNTSTGSYD
+195 KIQNVNTSKGSYD
-208 VIVYGSSSSGI
+208 VVIYGSSSSGI

-226 WSAKDQ
+226 WSSKDQ
-232 SDIKWYDAVKQADGS
+232 SDIKWYDAVKQPDGS

-257 KYHRGIYHTH
+257 KYHHGVYHTH

-282 NNTNLPEINTTK
+282 NDTNLPETNNTK
-294 LDAKIIN
+294 LDARITN
-301 VNVSSGTYDVVIKGE
+301 VNISNGSYDVIIKGQ
-316 IDSGVKEIL
+316 IDSGVREIL

-330 DKNQKDIKWY
+330 DENQKDIKWY
-340 KASKQTDGTY
+340 KASKQSDGSY

-355 IANHKYNRGAYTTH
+355 IANHKYNRGTYTTH

-376 GKQHGMVVGSTALP
+376 GKQHGMVVGNTALP
-390 DVNTKLDANIQNVN
+390 DVNTKLDAEIKHVN
-404 QDKGSYD
+404 KDKGSYD

-447 DGSYLVHMNIAN
+447 DDSYIVHMNIAN

-468 THVYMYGNNGRQHG
+468 THVYMYGNNGKQHG
-482 VVVGNTAL
+482 MVVGNTIL
-490 PDVHTKLEAEIKNIN
+490 PDVHSKLEAEIKNVN
-505 QDKGSYDVVIK
+505 QAEDSYDVVIN
-516 GQIDSGIREILVPI
+516 GQIDSGIKEILVPI
-530 WSSKDQN
+530 WSAKDQN
-537 DIKWYKASKQAD
+537 DIKWYKAEKQVD
-549 GSYLVHMNI
+549 GSYVVHMNI

-575 GNNGRQHGM
+575 
-584 VVENTALPDV
+584 
-594 HTKLEAEIKN
+594 
-604 INQDKGSYDVVI
+604 S
-616 KGQIDS
+616 
-622 GIREILVPIWSSK
+622 
-635 DQNDIKWYKAEEQV
+635 
-649 DGSYLV
+649 
-655 HMNIANHKYNR
+655 
-666 GKYTTHVYMYGN
+666 N

-690 EIKNIPNTLSGKIR
+690 EIKNIPNTLSGKII
-704 NVNQSNSSYDVVID
+704 NVNQTNSSYDVVID

-755 VHMQTAN
+755 VHMQAAN

-788 GQTVLSDISKSSGTS
+788 GQTVLSDISKSSGNS

-813 GNYDVLVKVDNKLI
+813 GNYDVLVKVDNKLN

-832 VPTWSSIDQSDIV
+832 VPTWSSIDQSDII

-880 QLGVKNPIGLPA
+880 QFGVKNPIGLPA
-892 GSVNFSKPYKIID
+892 GSINLSKPYKIID

-916 YDELAKHIRGA
+916 YDELAKHIRGV
-927 IVRIQYGQNHV
+927 IVRIQYGQNYV
-938 DMHYKKHIAELK
+938 DMHYKKHITELK
-950 KRNIPIAVYAWVR
+950 KRNIPVAVYAWVR

-969 MVNEAKLFYDRAKE
+969 MVNEAKLFYNRAKE

-999 SQANNNVRSGV
+999 TQANNNVRSGV

>member
-1 MKMKKWMTLGVCV
+1 MKKWMTLGVCV

-24 PTFQSVHAADD
+24 PTFQSVHADD

-40 TTNTLSETSTTTSTT
+40 TTNTLNETSTTTSTT
-55 SVTESEGT
+55 SVTKSEET
-63 TSTAPN
+63 ISITPN

-76 VAVQAAVQEVKPIEG
+76 VAVQAAVQSVKPIEG

-118 NVFVPIWSDAQQ
+118 QVLVPIWSDAQQ

-141 ADGTWIV
+141 GDGTWIV
-148 HMNFSEHQYHRATY
+148 HMNFSEHQYHRATF

-171 DNKHDIKT
+171 DNKHNIGT
-179 VLDDTTIE
+179 VLNDTTIE
-187 PRETKLSA
+187 SRETKLSA
-195 KIQNVNTSTGSYD
+195 KIQNVNTSKGSYD
-208 VIVYGSSSSGI
+208 VVIYGSSSSGI

-226 WSAKDQ
+226 WSSKDQ
-232 SDIKWYDAVKQADGS
+232 SDIKWYDAVKQPDGS

-257 KYHRGIYHTH
+257 KYHHGVYHTH

-282 NNTNLPEINTTK
+282 NDTNLPETNNTK
-294 LDAKIIN
+294 LDARITN
-301 VNVSSGTYDVVIKGE
+301 VNISNGSYDVIIKGQ
-316 IDSGVKEIL
+316 IDSGVREIL

-330 DKNQKDIKWY
+330 DENQKDIKWY
-340 KASKQTDGTY
+340 KASKQSDGSY

-355 IANHKYNRGAYTTH
+355 IANHKYNRGTYTTH

-376 GKQHGMVVGSTALP
+376 GKQHGMVVGNTALP
-390 DVNTKLDANIQNVN
+390 DVNTKLDAEIKHVN
-404 QDKGSYD
+404 KDKGSYD

-447 DGSYLVHMNIAN
+447 DDSYIVHMNIAN

-468 THVYMYGNNGRQHG
+468 THVYMYGNNGKQHG
-482 VVVGNTAL
+482 MVVGNTIL
-490 PDVHTKLEAEIKNIN
+490 PDVHSKLEAEIKNVN
-505 QDKGSYDVVIK
+505 QAEGSYDVVINGK
-516 GQIDSGIREILVPI
+516 IDSGIKEILVPI
-530 WSSKDQN
+530 WSAKDQN
-537 DIKWYKASKQAD
+537 DIKWYKAEKQVD
-549 GSYLVHMNI
+549 GSYVVHMNI

-575 GNNGRQHGM
+575 
-584 VVENTALPDV
+584 
-594 HTKLEAEIKN
+594 
-604 INQDKGSYDVVI
+604 S
-616 KGQIDS
+616 
-622 GIREILVPIWSSK
+622 
-635 DQNDIKWYKAEEQV
+635 
-649 DGSYLV
+649 
-655 HMNIANHKYNR
+655 
-666 GKYTTHVYMYGN
+666 N

-690 EIKNIPNTLSGKIR
+690 EIKNIPNTLSGKII
-704 NVNQSNSSYDVVID
+704 NVNQTNSSYDVVID

-755 VHMQTAN
+755 VHMQAAN

-788 GQTVLSDISKSSGTS
+788 GQTVLSDISKSSGNS

-813 GNYDVLVKVDNKLI
+813 GNYDVLVKVDNKLN

-832 VPTWSSIDQSDIV
+832 VPTWSSIDQSDII

-880 QLGVKNPIGLPA
+880 QFGVKNPIGLPA
-892 GSVNFSKPYKIID
+892 GSINLSKPYKIID

-916 YDELAKHIRGA
+916 YDELAKHIRGV
-927 IVRIQYGQNHV
+927 IVRIQYGQNYV
-938 DMHYKKHIAELK
+938 DMHYKKHITELK
-950 KRNIPIAVYAWVR
+950 KRNIPVAVYAWVR

-969 MVNEAKLFYDRAKE
+969 MVNEAKLFYNRAKE

-999 SQANNNVRSGV
+999 TQANNNVRSGV

>member
-1 MKMKKWMTLGVCV
+1 MKKWMTLGVCV

-24 PTFQSVHAADD
+24 PTFQSVHADD

-40 TTNTLSETSTTTSTT
+40 TTNALNETSTTTSTT
-55 SVTESEGT
+55 SVTKSEET
-63 TSTAPN
+63 ISTAPN

-76 VAVQAAVQEVKPIEG
+76 VAVQAAVQSVKPIEG

-118 NVFVPIWSDAQQ
+118 QVLVPIWSDAQQ

-141 ADGTWIV
+141 DDGTWIV
-148 HMNFSEHQYHRATY
+148 HMNFSEHQYHRATF

-171 DNKHDIKT
+171 DNKHNIGT

-187 PRETKLSA
+187 SRETKLSA
-195 KIQNVNTSTGSYD
+195 KIQNVNTSKGSYD
-208 VIVYGSSSSGI
+208 VVIYGSSSSGI

-226 WSAKDQ
+226 WSSKDQ
-232 SDIKWYDAVKQADGS
+232 SDIKWYDAVKQPDGS

-257 KYHRGIYHTH
+257 KYHHGVYHTH

-282 NNTNLPEINTTK
+282 NDTNLPETNNTK
-294 LDAKIIN
+294 LDARITN
-301 VNVSSGTYDVVIKGE
+301 VNISNGSYDVIIKGQ
-316 IDSGVKEIL
+316 IDSGVREIL

-330 DKNQKDIKWY
+330 DENQKDIKWY
-340 KASKQTDGTY
+340 KASKQSDGSY

-355 IANHKYNRGAYTTH
+355 IANHKYNRGTYTTH

-376 GKQHGMVVGSTALP
+376 GKQHGMVVGNTALP
-390 DVNTKLDANIQNVN
+390 DVNTKLDAEIKHVN
-404 QDKGSYD
+404 KDKGSYD

-447 DGSYLVHMNIAN
+447 DGSYIVHMNIAN

-468 THVYMYGNNGRQHG
+468 THVYMYGNNGKQHG
-482 VVVGNTAL
+482 MVVGNTIL
-490 PDVHTKLEAEIKNIN
+490 PDVHSKLEAEIKNVN
-505 QDKGSYDVVIK
+505 QAKGSYDVVIN
-516 GQIDSGIREILVPI
+516 GQIDSGIKEILVPI
-530 WSSKDQN
+530 WSAKDQN
-537 DIKWYKASKQAD
+537 DIKWYKAEKQVD
-549 GSYLVHMNI
+549 GSYVVHMNI

-575 GNNGRQHGM
+575 
-584 VVENTALPDV
+584 
-594 HTKLEAEIKN
+594 
-604 INQDKGSYDVVI
+604 S
-616 KGQIDS
+616 
-622 GIREILVPIWSSK
+622 
-635 DQNDIKWYKAEEQV
+635 
-649 DGSYLV
+649 
-655 HMNIANHKYNR
+655 
-666 GKYTTHVYMYGN
+666 N

-690 EIKNIPNTLSGKIR
+690 EIKNIPNTLSGKII
-704 NVNQSNSSYDVVID
+704 NVNQTNSSYDVVID

-755 VHMQTAN
+755 VHMQAAN

-788 GQTVLSDISKSSGTS
+788 GQTVLSDISKSSGNS

-813 GNYDVLVKVDNKLI
+813 GNYDVLVKVDNKLN

-832 VPTWSSIDQSDIV
+832 VPTWSSIDQSDII

-880 QLGVKNPIGLPA
+880 QFGVKNPIGLPA
-892 GSVNFSKPYKIID
+892 GSINLSKPYKIID

-916 YDELAKHIRGA
+916 YDELAKHIRGV
-927 IVRIQYGQNHV
+927 IVRIQYGQNYV
-938 DMHYKKHIAELK
+938 DMHYKKHITELK
-950 KRNIPIAVYAWVR
+950 KRNIPVAVYAWVR

-969 MVNEAKLFYDRAKE
+969 MVNEAKLFYNRAKE

-999 SQANNNVRSGV
+999 TQANNNVRSGV

>member
-24 PTFQSVHAADD
+24 PTFQSVHADD

-40 TTNTLSETSTTTSTT
+40 TTNTLNETSTTTSTT
-55 SVTESEGT
+55 SVTKSEET
-63 TSTAPN
+63 ISITPN

-76 VAVQAAVQEVKPIEG
+76 VAVQAAVQSVKPIEG

-118 NVFVPIWSDAQQ
+118 QVLVPIWSDAQQ

-141 ADGTWIV
+141 DDGTWIV
-148 HMNFSEHQYHRATY
+148 HMNFSEHQYHRATF

-171 DNKHDIKT
+171 DNKHNIGT
-179 VLDDTTIE
+179 VLNDTTIE
-187 PRETKLSA
+187 SRETKLSA
-195 KIQNVNTSTGSYD
+195 KIQNVNTSKGSYD
-208 VIVYGSSSSGI
+208 VVIYGSSSSGI

-226 WSAKDQ
+226 WSSKDQ
-232 SDIKWYDAVKQADGS
+232 SDIKWYDAVKQPDGS

-257 KYHRGIYHTH
+257 KYHHGVYHTH

-282 NNTNLPEINTTK
+282 NDTNLPETNNTK
-294 LDAKIIN
+294 LDARITN
-301 VNVSSGTYDVVIKGE
+301 VNISNGSYDVIIKGQ
-316 IDSGVKEIL
+316 IDSGVREIL

-330 DKNQKDIKWY
+330 DENQKDIKWY
-340 KASKQTDGTY
+340 KASKQSDGSY

-355 IANHKYNRGAYTTH
+355 IANHKYNRGTYTTH

-376 GKQHGMVVGSTALP
+376 GKQHGMVVGNTALP
-390 DVNTKLDANIQNVN
+390 DVNTKLDAEIKHVN
-404 QDKGSYD
+404 KDKGSYD

-447 DGSYLVHMNIAN
+447 DGSYIVHMNIAN

-468 THVYMYGNNGRQHG
+468 THVYMYGNNGKQHG
-482 VVVGNTAL
+482 MVVGNTIL
-490 PDVHTKLEAEIKNIN
+490 PDVHSKLEAEIKNVN
-505 QDKGSYDVVIK
+505 QAEGSYDVVIN
-516 GQIDSGIREILVPI
+516 GQIDSGIKEILVPI
-530 WSSKDQN
+530 WSAKDQN
-537 DIKWYKASKQAD
+537 DIKWYKAEKQVD
-549 GSYLVHMNI
+549 GSYVVHMNI

-575 GNNGRQHGM
+575 
-584 VVENTALPDV
+584 
-594 HTKLEAEIKN
+594 
-604 INQDKGSYDVVI
+604 S
-616 KGQIDS
+616 
-622 GIREILVPIWSSK
+622 
-635 DQNDIKWYKAEEQV
+635 
-649 DGSYLV
+649 
-655 HMNIANHKYNR
+655 
-666 GKYTTHVYMYGN
+666 N
-678 NGKQHGIVVGNV
+678 NGKRHGIVVGNV
-690 EIKNIPNTLSGKIR
+690 EIKNIPNTLSGKII
-704 NVNQSNSSYDVVID
+704 NVNQTNSSYDVVID

-755 VHMQTAN
+755 VHMQAAN

-788 GQTVLSDISKSSGTS
+788 GQTVLSDISKSSGNS

-813 GNYDVLVKVDNKLI
+813 GNYDVLVKVDNKLN

-832 VPTWSSIDQSDIV
+832 VPTWSSIDQSDII

-880 QLGVKNPIGLPA
+880 QFGVKNPIGLPA
-892 GSVNFSKPYKIID
+892 GSINLSKPYKIID

-916 YDELAKHIRGA
+916 YDELAKHIRGV
-927 IVRIQYGQNHV
+927 IVRIQYGQNYV
-938 DMHYKKHIAELK
+938 DMHYKKHITELK
-950 KRNIPIAVYAWVR
+950 KRNIPVAVYAWVR

-969 MVNEAKLFYDRAKE
+969 MVNEAKLFYNRAKE

-999 SQANNNVRSGV
+999 TQANNNVRSGV

>member
-1 MKMKKWMTLGVCV
+1 
-14 TTLSMLTGIY
+14 MLTGIY
-24 PTFQSVHAADD
+24 PTFQSVHADD

-40 TTNTLSETSTTTSTT
+40 TTNTLNETSTTTSTT
-55 SVTESEGT
+55 SVTKSEET
-63 TSTAPN
+63 ISITPN

-76 VAVQAAVQEVKPIEG
+76 VAVQAAVQSVKPIEG

-118 NVFVPIWSDAQQ
+118 QVLVPIWSDAQQ

-141 ADGTWIV
+141 DDGTWIV
-148 HMNFSEHQYHRATY
+148 HMNFSEHQYHRATF

-171 DNKHDIKT
+171 DNKHNIGT
-179 VLDDTTIE
+179 VLNDTTIE
-187 PRETKLSA
+187 SRETKLSA
-195 KIQNVNTSTGSYD
+195 KIQNVNTSKGSYD
-208 VIVYGSSSSGI
+208 VVIYGSSSSGI

-226 WSAKDQ
+226 WSSKDQ
-232 SDIKWYDAVKQADGS
+232 SDIKWYDAVKQPDGS

-257 KYHRGIYHTH
+257 KYHHGVYHTH

-282 NNTNLPEINTTK
+282 NDTNLPETNNTK
-294 LDAKIIN
+294 LDARITN
-301 VNVSSGTYDVVIKGE
+301 VNISNGSYDVIIKGQ
-316 IDSGVKEIL
+316 IDSGVREIL

-330 DKNQKDIKWY
+330 DENQKDIKWY
-340 KASKQTDGTY
+340 KASKQSDGSY

-355 IANHKYNRGAYTTH
+355 IANHKYNRGTYTTH

-376 GKQHGMVVGSTALP
+376 GKQHGMVVGNTALP
-390 DVNTKLDANIQNVN
+390 DVNTKLDAEIKHVN
-404 QDKGSYD
+404 KDKGSYD

-447 DGSYLVHMNIAN
+447 DGSYIVHMNIAN

-468 THVYMYGNNGRQHG
+468 THVYMYGNNGKQHG
-482 VVVGNTAL
+482 MVVGNTIL
-490 PDVHTKLEAEIKNIN
+490 PDVHSKLEAEIKNVN
-505 QDKGSYDVVIK
+505 QAEGSYDVVIN
-516 GQIDSGIREILVPI
+516 GQIDSGIKEILVPI
-530 WSSKDQN
+530 WSAKDQN
-537 DIKWYKASKQAD
+537 DIKWYKAEKQVD
-549 GSYLVHMNI
+549 GSYVVHMNI

-575 GNNGRQHGM
+575 
-584 VVENTALPDV
+584 
-594 HTKLEAEIKN
+594 
-604 INQDKGSYDVVI
+604 S
-616 KGQIDS
+616 
-622 GIREILVPIWSSK
+622 
-635 DQNDIKWYKAEEQV
+635 
-649 DGSYLV
+649 
-655 HMNIANHKYNR
+655 
-666 GKYTTHVYMYGN
+666 N

-690 EIKNIPNTLSGKIR
+690 EIKNIPNTLSGKII
-704 NVNQSNSSYDVVID
+704 NVNQTNSSYDVVID

-755 VHMQTAN
+755 VHMQAAN

-788 GQTVLSDISKSSGTS
+788 GQTVLSDISKSSGNS

-813 GNYDVLVKVDNKLI
+813 GNYDVLVKVDNKLN

-880 QLGVKNPIGLPA
+880 QFGVKNPIGLPA
-892 GSVNFSKPYKIID
+892 GSINLSKPYKIID

-916 YDELAKHIRGA
+916 YDELAKHIRGV
-927 IVRIQYGQNHV
+927 IVRIQYGQNYV
-938 DMHYKKHIAELK
+938 DMHYKKHITELK
-950 KRNIPIAVYAWVR
+950 KRNIPVAVYAWVR

-969 MVNEAKLFYDRAKE
+969 MVNEAKLFYNRAKE

-999 SQANNNVRSGV
+999 TQANNNVRSGV

>member
-1 MKMKKWMTLGVCV
+1 MKMCR
-14 TTLSMLTGIY
+14 
-24 PTFQSVHAADD
+24 
-35 TQSTS
+35 
-40 TTNTLSETSTTTSTT
+40 
-55 SVTESEGT
+55 
-63 TSTAPN
+63 
-69 TANTTSE
+69 
-76 VAVQAAVQEVKPIEG
+76 
-91 TIKNVN
+91 
-97 QENGTYDVVVKVNE
+97 
-111 NVQSGIK
+111 QSGIK
-118 NVFVPIWSDAQQ
+118 QVLVPIWSDAQQ

-141 ADGTWIV
+141 DDGTWIV
-148 HMNFSEHQYHRATY
+148 HMNFSEHQYHRATF

-171 DNKHDIKT
+171 DNKHNIGT
-179 VLDDTTIE
+179 VLNDTTIE
-187 PRETKLSA
+187 SRETKLSA
-195 KIQNVNTSTGSYD
+195 KIQNVNTSKGSYD
-208 VIVYGSSSSGI
+208 VVIYGSSSSGI

-226 WSAKDQ
+226 WSSKDQ
-232 SDIKWYDAVKQADGS
+232 SDIKWYDAVKQPDGS

-257 KYHRGIYHTH
+257 KYHHGVYHTH

-282 NNTNLPEINTTK
+282 NDTNLPETNNTK
-294 LDAKIIN
+294 LDARITN
-301 VNVSSGTYDVVIKGE
+301 VNISNGSYDVIIKGQ
-316 IDSGVKEIL
+316 IDSGVREIL

-330 DKNQKDIKWY
+330 DENQKDIKWY
-340 KASKQTDGTY
+340 KASKQSDGSY

-355 IANHKYNRGAYTTH
+355 IANHKYNRGTYTTH

-376 GKQHGMVVGSTALP
+376 GKQHGMVVGNTALP
-390 DVNTKLDANIQNVN
+390 DVNTKLDAEIKHVN
-404 QDKGSYD
+404 KDKGSYD

-447 DGSYLVHMNIAN
+447 DDSYIVHMNIAN

-468 THVYMYGNNGRQHG
+468 THVYMYGNNGKQHG
-482 VVVGNTAL
+482 MVVGNTIL
-490 PDVHTKLEAEIKNIN
+490 PDVHSKLEAEIKNVN
-505 QDKGSYDVVIK
+505 QAEGSYDVVIN
-516 GQIDSGIREILVPI
+516 GQIDSGIKEILVPI
-530 WSSKDQN
+530 WSAKDQN
-537 DIKWYKASKQAD
+537 DIKWYKAEKQVD
-549 GSYLVHMNI
+549 GSYVVHMNI

-575 GNNGRQHGM
+575 
-584 VVENTALPDV
+584 
-594 HTKLEAEIKN
+594 
-604 INQDKGSYDVVI
+604 S
-616 KGQIDS
+616 
-622 GIREILVPIWSSK
+622 
-635 DQNDIKWYKAEEQV
+635 
-649 DGSYLV
+649 
-655 HMNIANHKYNR
+655 
-666 GKYTTHVYMYGN
+666 N

-690 EIKNIPNTLSGKIR
+690 EIKNIPNTLSGKII
-704 NVNQSNSSYDVVID
+704 NVNQTNSSYDVVID

-755 VHMQTAN
+755 VHMQAAN

-788 GQTVLSDISKSSGTS
+788 GQTVLSDISKSSGNS

-813 GNYDVLVKVDNKLI
+813 GNYDVLVKVDNKLN

-832 VPTWSSIDQSDIV
+832 VPTWSSIDQSDII

-880 QLGVKNPIGLPA
+880 QFGVKNPIGLPA
-892 GSVNFSKPYKIID
+892 GSINLSKPYKIID

-916 YDELAKHIRGA
+916 YDELAKHIRGV
-927 IVRIQYGQNHV
+927 IVRIQYGQNYV
-938 DMHYKKHIAELK
+938 DMHYKKHITELK
-950 KRNIPIAVYAWVR
+950 KRNIPVAVYAWVR

-969 MVNEAKLFYDRAKE
+969 MVNEAKLFYNRAKE

-999 SQANNNVRSGV
+999 TQANNNVRSGV